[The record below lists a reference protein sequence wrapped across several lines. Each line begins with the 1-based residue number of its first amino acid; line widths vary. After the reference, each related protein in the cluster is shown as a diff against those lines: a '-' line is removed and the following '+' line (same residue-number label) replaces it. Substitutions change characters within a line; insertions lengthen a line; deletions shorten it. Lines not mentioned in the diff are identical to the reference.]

1 MVLSPQMVAVWSW
14 AVLGAAC
21 LHLHHHSAPAATT
34 STFTWNRTRG
44 CALRGRRAQQDR
56 TAAMYECCS
65 LFFFYS
71 WQRCSL
77 LVHLRMQH
85 GLCDAALDNLLLST
99 TGSKLSD
106 CLQQTCSYQPCCK
119 SNIPAPVGHPSC
131 LSLSL
136 CPPPQQNKVT
146 WEQPRASQL
155 NMVTNNRLYSQ
166 QHKAL

>member
-1 MVLSPQMVAVWSW
+1 MELGCARGCVPPPSPPLST
-14 AVLGAAC
+14 GC
-21 LHLHHHSAPAATT
+21 HHQHFYLEQDKRLCPARQT
-34 STFTWNRTRG
+34 STAG
-44 CALRGRRAQQDR
+44 QDSCNVR
-56 TAAMYECCS
+56 VLLS
-65 LFFFYS
+65 LFFYS

-136 CPPPQQNKVT
+136 CPPPQHNKVT